1 MKQQKRVTCWIW
13 DLQVNTCWCIFGILY
28 ITIWNQVFKYLH
40 CVGIFFS
47 LNLNHFFSFFS
58 ILCCIAFMNLNHNK
72 FVYIVGLDLISRG
85 CWSLVVVVFVFV
97 VVVFICFLLLL
108 FFVFFCFFVCLFL
121 HIFS

>member
-1 MKQQKRVTCWIW
+1 
-13 DLQVNTCWCIFGILY
+13 
-28 ITIWNQVFKYLH
+28 
-40 CVGIFFS
+40 
-47 LNLNHFFSFFS
+47 
-58 ILCCIAFMNLNHNK
+58 MNLNHNK